1 MRSAPERLHSLDAF
15 RAFALLLGVCL
26 HAAMAFI
33 VPSTEWAI
41 GTPQTATVPALFT
54 YYVHCF
60 RMEAFFLL
68 AGFFAHVVIGKRG
81 LSAFLRDR
89 ALRIALVFVV
99 VLYPMKVVLS
109 ACWVAGGL
117 HTGAIHLPPEVASLP
132 LWQLALGGPAQ
143 ESWPRINLTHLWF
156 LYYLVCVTALFQVG
170 HRLVAWL
177 LRPEHPVRH
186 VAHAVYHRVGS
197 NWFAPAALAVALLPL
212 LGAMKSST
220 IDTPDAGFAWH
231 WPVLALY
238 GLFFALGWVLQ
249 RHQDLLP
256 SLARRWPVYLPL
268 SLLVGLI
275 SAVGAGT
282 RMAGGPWAL
291 EHADALRLATAA
303 GTSLTMCLAVAGWLG
318 LFVRFF
324 NHPRAWVRYLADSSY
339 WIYLVHLPL
348 VVGLQVG
355 FAPWG
360 WPWWIQWPLINA
372 IAFAVLLVS
381 YHLLVRTTWIG
392 AWLNGRRAQPLPL
405 PLSASAPTPRPIAAD

>member
-33 VPSTEWAI
+33 VPSTEWAV
-41 GTPQTATVPALFT
+41 GAPQTATVPALFA

-68 AGFFAHVVIGKRG
+68 AGFFAHVVIGRRG

-109 ACWVAGGL
+109 ACWVSGGL
-117 HTGAIHLPPEVASLP
+117 HTGAIRLPPEVASLP

-156 LYYLVCVTALFQVG
+156 LYYLIVVTALFQAG
-170 HRLVAWL
+170 HRLVSWL
-177 LRPEHPVRH
+177 LRPEHAARRL
-186 VAHAVYHRVGS
+186 AHAAYHRVGCS
-197 NWFAPAALAVALLPL
+197 WFAPVALAVALIPL
-212 LGAMKSST
+212 LRAMKSSN

-231 WPVLALY
+231 WPVLTLY

-256 SLARRWPVYLPL
+256 SLARRWSIYLPL
-268 SLLVGLI
+268 SLLIGLI
-275 SAVGAGT
+275 SAVGTGA
-282 RMAGGPWAL
+282 RIAGGAWAL
-291 EHADALRLATAA
+291 EHASALHLATAA

-348 VVGLQVG
+348 VVGLQVW
-355 FAPWG
+355 FAHGG

-372 IAFAVLLVS
+372 ISFTMLLSS
-381 YHLLVRTTWIG
+381 YHFFVRTTWIG
-392 AWLNGRRAQPLPL
+392 AWLNGRRALPLPL
-405 PLSASAPTPRPIAAD
+405 PLYASTTPRPIAAD

>member
-1 MRSAPERLHSLDAF
+1 
-15 RAFALLLGVCL
+15 
-26 HAAMAFI
+26 
-33 VPSTEWAI
+33 
-41 GTPQTATVPALFT
+41 
-54 YYVHCF
+54 
-60 RMEAFFLL
+60 
-68 AGFFAHVVIGKRG
+68 
-81 LSAFLRDR
+81 
-89 ALRIALVFVV
+89 
-99 VLYPMKVVLS
+99 
-109 ACWVAGGL
+109 
-117 HTGAIHLPPEVASLP
+117 
-132 LWQLALGGPAQ
+132 
-143 ESWPRINLTHLWF
+143 
-156 LYYLVCVTALFQVG
+156 
-170 HRLVAWL
+170 
-177 LRPEHPVRH
+177 
-186 VAHAVYHRVGS
+186 
-197 NWFAPAALAVALLPL
+197 
-212 LGAMKSST
+212 MKSST

-405 PLSASAPTPRPIAAD
+405 PLSASVPTPRPIAAD